1 MNASVRIALAGC
13 LVTFTAIAAS
23 ANPELFVT
31 YEGVNGD
38 NNQWSVAVAPDPD
51 FFSDTTSG
59 FGSSLAVELAFAVDG
74 SSIVNGSVS
83 VNQSDWPADNPGNN
97 PFLNSV
103 TFGAW
108 LSGPLD
114 GDVNELFTSFGSN
127 VFLSGAPVKLFD
139 FQTVGNDLT
148 TVRYGVAASGDPVKG
163 SIIAQSGQ
171 NFPAGL
177 AATATLA
184 IQDLGGAAAGG
195 LAEIHV
201 FSGYTGSVNSV
212 PEPAAFLL
220 VLVATFIAWMA
231 PIRLR
236 N

>member
-13 LVTFTAIAAS
+13 LITFTATATS

-31 YEGVNGD
+31 YEGVNGA
-38 NNQWSVAVAPDPD
+38 NQRWSVAVAPDPD

-97 PFLNSV
+97 PFTNSV
-103 TFGAW
+103 TFGTSLGA
-108 LSGPLD
+108 GLD
-114 GDVNELFTSFGSN
+114 TAFTAYGSN

-139 FQTVGNDLT
+139 FQTLGTDLT
-148 TVRYGVAASGDPVKG
+148 TIRYGVAASGDPVKG

-177 AATATLA
+177 AAQATLA

-195 LAEIHV
+195 LSEIHV

-212 PEPAAFLL
+212 PEPATL
-220 VLVATFIAWMA
+220 VSICIAAGIAWCA
-231 PIRLR
+231 PSRKR
-236 N
+236 R